1 MQEESIF
8 AGALEID
15 TPAERATF
23 LDKSCGSDSALR
35 IRVDALLRA
44 HERSGDLLDPRE
56 GDLTP
61 STHHDRDSAA
71 ELVAAAL
78 SVPPIDEAPG
88 TRIGPYMLIK
98 SIGEGGMGVV
108 FLAEQEKPV
117 HRKVALKVIKPGMN
131 TALVVARFE
140 AERQALALMDHD
152 NIARVLD
159 AGATESGRPFF
170 VMELVSGVPITEY
183 CDANQLAPK
192 ERLKLFVPVCRAIQH
207 AHQKGIIHR
216 DIKPTNVLITFQDDH
231 AIPKVIDFGVAKA
244 IDQRLTERTLFTN
257 SGAILGTLEYMSPEQ
272 AEFDAAD
279 IDTRADIY
287 SLGVVLY
294 ELLTG
299 TTPLTKA
306 RVKQSAFTEVL
317 RLIRDEE
324 PPRPSIRIS
333 QSGEAPAPTSTRGGL
348 APLWMSKQVRG
359 EIDWIV
365 MKALEK
371 DRTRR
376 YETASSLA
384 RDIERYLQDEP
395 VEACPPSAAYRL
407 RKLARKHS
415 RALLATATFAVLVV
429 TGAAVS
435 TWQALQARAAERT
448 ADAARRGE
456 SEQRKAAETV
466 LGFVQDKI
474 FAAARP
480 VGRPNGLGPDVTLRQ
495 ALDAALP
502 VVERSFATQPL
513 VEARL
518 RMTLGMSFSYL
529 GDDRTAADQFR
540 RAREIFINRLGQK
553 HRDALESMHYLA
565 DACAAL
571 GDESQAFQLRQE
583 TLMRRTATLGPEHVD
598 TLRSRLALA
607 RSYRILNRFDDAL
620 KLDMQTAELMETT
633 LGPDNLDT
641 LQAMTS
647 LAQDFRDV
655 RRFREAAA
663 LLEKTLAIQQRVLGR
678 DHLETLGGMIRL
690 ANAYN
695 DLHRYP
701 EAVNLREEALTLQ
714 KAKLPA
720 GHPDLLTTMYTLAN
734 SYGFLERYTD
744 ALRLHKETLDL
755 RKAKFGPDHPSVLWS
770 TWGVTAQLFKLDRG
784 AEALP
789 MIQEV
794 VDRALRLKVQPDL
807 VGLLN
812 NQRLYYRTKNDVA
825 GCRKTAE
832 LWESLHRA
840 DARSLYNAACYRA
853 VTAAVG
859 LAAQKSPP
867 SAQEARADAD
877 RAVAWLKQAIAA
889 GYDNLA
895 LMQGDSDL
903 DALRDRADF
912 QKLLAELKTK
922 LGTQADKEQ

>member
-1 MQEESIF
+1 MDEESIF
-8 AGALEID
+8 FGARELLARAEQASFLEAACAGN
-15 TPAERATF
+15 AEMRR
-23 LDKSCGSDSALR
+23 R
-35 IRVDALLRA
+35 IEALLRA
-44 HERSGDLLDPRE
+44 DQESGDLLDAPLESR
-56 GDLTP
+56 TP
-61 STHHDRDSAA
+61 QTPADSAVA
-71 ELVAAAL
+71 ADLVARSIAAR
-78 SVPPIDEAPG
+78 PIVEAAG
-88 TRIGPYMLIK
+88 TRIGHYTLVQ

-108 FLAEQEKPV
+108 FMAEQEEPI
-117 HRKVALKVIKPGMN
+117 HRKVALKVLKPGMD
-131 TALVVARFE
+131 TALVIARFE
-140 AERQALALMDHD
+140 AERQALALMDHN

-192 ERLKLFVPVCRAIQH
+192 ERLKLFLPVCRAIQH

-216 DIKPTNVLITFQDDH
+216 DIKPTNVLVTLQDGN
-231 AIPKVIDFGVAKA
+231 AVPKVIDFGVAKA
-244 IDQRLTERTLFTN
+244 VDQRLTERTLFTN
-257 SGAILGTLEYMSPEQ
+257 FGAILGTLEYMSPEQ

-287 SLGVVLY
+287 SLGVLLY

-299 TTPLTKA
+299 TTPLTRA
-306 RVKQSAFTEVL
+306 RVKESAFSEVL
-317 RLIRDEE
+317 RLIREEE
-324 PPRPSIRIS
+324 PPKPSSRISESRDSLPSIS
-333 QSGEAPAPTSTRGGL
+333 AQRGL
-348 APLWMSKQVRG
+348 EPVWLSKAVRG
-359 EIDWIV
+359 EVDWIV

-371 DRTRR
+371 DRARR
-376 YETASSLA
+376 YETANGLA

-415 RALLATATFAVLVV
+415 RVLLATATFAVLLV
-429 TGAAVS
+429 TGSAVS
-435 TWQALQARAAERT
+435 IWQALQARAAERT
-448 ADAARRGE
+448 ADAARLGE
-456 SEQRKAAETV
+456 SEQRKEAEAV
-466 LGFVQDKI
+466 LRFVQDQV

-480 VGRPNGLGPDVTLRQ
+480 VGRPNGLGPDVMLRQ

-518 RMTLGMSFSYL
+518 RMTLGISFSYL

-540 RAREIFINRLGQK
+540 RAREIFINRLGEN
-553 HRDALESMHYLA
+553 HRDTLESMHNLA
-565 DACAAL
+565 NACAAL
-571 GDESQAFQLRQE
+571 GDESQAFQLCQE
-583 TLMRRTATLGPEHVD
+583 TLMRRTETLGPKHVD
-598 TLRSRLALA
+598 TLRSRLTLA

-620 KLDMQTAELMETT
+620 KLDIQTAELMETT
-633 LGPDNLDT
+633 LGPDDVDT

-678 DHLETLGGMIRL
+678 DHLETLSGMIRL
-690 ANAYN
+690 ANAYSN
-695 DLHRYP
+695 LDRHA
-701 EAVNLREEALTLQ
+701 EAVKLREEALKLQ

-720 GHPDLLTTMYTLAN
+720 GHPDLLTTMYLLAN

-794 VDRALRLKVQPDL
+794 VDRARRLKVQPDL

-812 NQRLYYRTKNDVA
+812 NQRLYYQKKNDFA

-832 LWESLHRA
+832 LWESLRRS

-859 LAAQKSPP
+859 LAAPKSPP
-867 SAQEARADAD
+867 AVQEARAEAD
-877 RAVAWLKQAIAA
+877 RAMAWLEQAIAA

-895 LMQGDSDL
+895 LMQKDSDL

-912 QKLLAELKTK
+912 QKLLAELATK
-922 LGTQADKEQ
+922 LGTQD